1 MNKYNKTQK
10 HFLNYLVRYK
20 RNSALLPFSEIFYSY
35 IEKNYK
41 EIEIELIKNEIIF
54 YKKEV
59 KKNILLDSIRNSKFD
74 KKFYNYVDEIM
85 SLVYLIIILKD
96 EKSIVYYGE
105 ENELKNKYRIK
116 DSSKKVFK
124 TKLDLKIEKELNRS
138 FLISPNL
145 KELINDEF
153 RTLEQKS
160 LLLTQKALYISIFFS
175 FLSLGLNWCTSTSV
189 TKIEFNKP
197 EQLKEIST
205 TTIYLK

>member
-1 MNKYNKTQK
+1 
-10 HFLNYLVRYK
+10 
-20 RNSALLPFSEIFYSY
+20 
-35 IEKNYK
+35 
-41 EIEIELIKNEIIF
+41 
-54 YKKEV
+54 
-59 KKNILLDSIRNSKFD
+59 
-74 KKFYNYVDEIM
+74 M